1 MESFERLF
9 YQSQARAERLRNKA
23 RDLGAT
29 SGGLV
34 LAIGG
39 ERQGGALISPCPTEM
54 GRWRVTRFDCQGWIG
69 HTVLDTKEKAILH
82 AFQEGYADRDRDLLS
97 RLSRTDRFR
106 EGNERLEKMR
116 IFNEALASAA

>member
-1 MESFERLF
+1 MESFERMF
-9 YQSQARAERLRNKA
+9 YETQARAERLRNKA
-23 RDLGAT
+23 SVLGAT
-29 SGGLV
+29 PGGLV

-39 ERQGGALISPCPTEM
+39 NRQGGALISPCPTET
-54 GRWRVTRFDCQGWIG
+54 GRWRVTRFDCEGWIG

-97 RLSRTDRFR
+97 RLSRTDRFL

-116 IFNEALASAA
+116 IFNEGRLSAA